1 MDPDIVFSLFNS
13 EPENRVE
20 SPGKE
25 ITNLSE
31 HPYVLMGLFTR
42 MILRGEES
50 IQNTIE
56 FLKVIN
62 MDSHFDF
69 EANTALSRYM
79 LYTAGFNHLSKLS
92 LENTFHRDVLLEK
105 AGVDFLTACDKAI
118 QFFQIREEYEKC
130 ALIKKFSDFTNF
142 FQNKLPL

>member
-1 MDPDIVFSLFNS
+1 MDPNTIFSLFDS
-13 EPENRVE
+13 EPENRVG
-20 SPGKE
+20 SPEKE
-25 ITNLSE
+25 ITDLSE

-50 IQNTIE
+50 IHNTIQ

-62 MDSHFDF
+62 IDSHFDF
-69 EANTALSRYM
+69 EANAALSRYM
-79 LYTAGFNHLSKLS
+79 LYTTGFNHLSKLS
-92 LENTFHRDVLLEK
+92 LEDPFHQEVLLEK
-105 AGVDFLTACDKAI
+105 AGVDFLSACDKAI

-142 FQNKLPL
+142 SQNKLPL

>member
-1 MDPDIVFSLFNS
+1 MDPNTIFSLFDS

-20 SPGKE
+20 SPEKE

-50 IQNTIE
+50 IQNTIQ

-62 MDSHFDF
+62 IDSHFDF
-69 EANTALSRYM
+69 EANTELSRYM

-92 LENTFHRDVLLEK
+92 LEDPFHRDVLLEK
-105 AGVDFLTACDKAI
+105 AGVDFLSACNKAI

-142 FQNKLPL
+142 SQNKLPL

>member
-1 MDPDIVFSLFNS
+1 MDPDSIFSLFDS
-13 EPENRVE
+13 EPDNQGEKSE
-20 SPGKE
+20 KE

-42 MILRGEES
+42 MVIGGEES

-62 MDSHFDF
+62 IDNHFDF

-79 LYTAGFNHLSKLS
+79 LYKAGFNHLSKLS
-92 LENTFHRDVLLEK
+92 LEDPFHQDVLLEK
-105 AGVDFLTACDKAI
+105 AGVDFLTACEKSI
-118 QFFQIREEYEKC
+118 MFFQGREEYERC
-130 ALIKKFSDFTNF
+130 AFIKKYKDFITFS
-142 FQNKLPL
+142 QKKLPL

>member
-1 MDPDIVFSLFNS
+1 MDPDTVFSLFDS

-20 SPGKE
+20 SPRKE

-69 EANTALSRYM
+69 ETNTALSRYM

-92 LENTFHRDVLLEK
+92 LEDPFHRDVLLEK
-105 AGVDFLTACDKAI
+105 AGVDFLNACDKAI
-118 QFFQIREEYEKC
+118 QFFQTREEYEKC

-142 FQNKLPL
+142 SKNKLPL

>member
-1 MDPDIVFSLFNS
+1 MDPDSIFSLFDS
-13 EPENRVE
+13 EPENQE
-20 SPGKE
+20 KKSEKE

-62 MDSHFDF
+62 TSEGFDF
-69 EANTALSRYM
+69 EANTEFSRYLM
-79 LYTAGFNHLSKLS
+79 YVSGFNHLSKLS
-92 LENTFHRDVLLEK
+92 LENPFHQDILLEK
-105 AGVDFLTACDKAI
+105 AGAEFLTACEKSI
-118 QFFQIREEYEKC
+118 QFFQDREDYERC
-130 ALIKKFSDFTNF
+130 ALIKKFYDFTNF
-142 FQNKLPL
+142 SQKKLPL